1 VTTFPSAA
9 DADRLA
15 AWPVISE
22 DGDRVG
28 VVETFFGDDTS
39 LQWVEVETGIVG
51 RRHLV
56 PLADAFVADGF
67 LQVGYSKER
76 CLTAPVPDADQP
88 LDEEAERRLYEHFGL
103 PWEDQPRG
111 HGAEPPLP
119 LVVAHE
125 IPVRRPSLL
134 ERFARS

>member
-1 VTTFPSAA
+1 MTTFPSAA
-9 DADRLA
+9 DADRMA

-28 VVETFFGDDTS
+28 VVESFFGDEAS
-39 LQWVEVETGIVG
+39 LQWVEVDTGVLA

-67 LQVGYSKER
+67 LQVGYAKER
-76 CLTAPVPDADQP
+76 CLTAPVPVDGQP
-88 LDEEAERRLYEHFGL
+88 LDDDAEQRLYAHFGL

-111 HGAEPPLP
+111 AGDEPDAVSEAHQIPL
-119 LVVAHE
+119 
-125 IPVRRPSLL
+125 RRPSLL